1 MPRISRKA
9 PPPPAGCL
17 WIDEAADYIGV
28 AKTTLYK
35 WRQLGTGPK
44 GFPVA
49 RRIAYRIE
57 GLDAYLAK
65 CENADSD
72 PEPNPETRPPEPR
85 CLRNEGSRTATVPAQ
100 RAKSAA

>member
-1 MPRISRKA
+1 MPKISQQP

-17 WIDEAADYIGV
+17 WIDDAADYIGV
-28 AKTTLYK
+28 KKSTLYK

-57 GLDAYLAK
+57 GLDAYLAE
-65 CENADSD
+65 CEGADSD
-72 PEPNPETRPPEPR
+72 PEPNPETRPPEI
-85 CLRNEGSRTATVPAQ
+85 RTTRKQAATVPAQ
-100 RAKSAA
+100 RTKSAA